1 VNCLFGGYGNTWL
14 LGGDGIE
21 GNQELVVDSSSVVE
35 EQSNNLWNTAFTVF
49 VKELWSVGIWGEL
62 GISTVGNRKAF
73 VRQEMGFG
81 WTRMFELDEKV
92 LDVAGHTDTT
102 PAGCVVPFEVNTR
115 KLVAGHVELDPMELL
130 ENIVEM
136 VEVFY
141 PNILLPKAINYETEL
156 DGMPF
161 VAPEA

>member
-1 VNCLFGGYGNTWL
+1 
-14 LGGDGIE
+14 
-21 GNQELVVDSSSVVE
+21 
-35 EQSNNLWNTAFTVF
+35 
-49 VKELWSVGIWGEL
+49 
-62 GISTVGNRKAF
+62 
-73 VRQEMGFG
+73 
-81 WTRMFELDEKV
+81 MFELDEKV